1 MEYTTAHS
9 KQVNR
14 RWMAKNLIALMA
26 YRLLRSVAAAGLLLL
41 LPPEYIK
48 YPKVFV
54 VE

>member
-1 MEYTTAHS
+1 MEYTTHS

-26 YRLLRSVAAAGLLLL
+26 YRLLRSVAAAATAAAAGI
-41 LPPEYIK
+41 YKI

>member
-26 YRLLRSVAAAGLLLL
+26 YRLLRSVAAAATAAAAGI
-41 LPPEYIK
+41 YKI